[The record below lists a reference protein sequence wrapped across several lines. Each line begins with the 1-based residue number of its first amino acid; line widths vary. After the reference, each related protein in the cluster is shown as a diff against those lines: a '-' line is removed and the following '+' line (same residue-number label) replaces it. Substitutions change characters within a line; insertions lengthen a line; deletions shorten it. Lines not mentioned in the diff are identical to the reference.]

1 MAMERAVEYRAI
13 VIVRLSITS
22 YPYYGRM
29 IKTRIYKMAL
39 VGLAGLLLCVSSLM
53 QNGLNMERHRLGLT
67 RLPPLQNAPPLL
79 AFTTVA
85 LGGLRGLIANYL
97 WMRMNDLQ
105 NDDKYFEMVQ
115 LADWTTAL
123 EPHFVQVWTDQAWNM
138 AYNVSVKFK
147 NPEDRWHWVQ
157 RGIELLRD
165 RGIPLNPDAP
175 LLYRELSWFFQ
186 HKIGQNLDDANMT
199 YKLRWAQEMQNVL
212 GARPNIEALEHPTTA
227 EEKERARKLRDV
239 YKMDPAIICKVDAE
253 YGPFDWRLPDAHAV
267 YWAELYREKAN
278 QTNSLWPGASA
289 YETNSYDTD
298 TLRRSIFQSLRM
310 ACLRGGA
317 LAPSV
322 TNVTAEN
329 FMLWPNLDLVSN
341 ISATYEKMIQEQPNL
356 NFQNAHKNFLKEA
369 IPLLY
374 INGRLQQARIWF
386 DYLKK
391 NYTNSFIGKQANISL
406 KDFVLATVAEDDTE
420 TDPNRVMGNLE
431 GMYIMEF
438 RCLLSDQDAEAVNY
452 DNLAKDVWNHYR
464 DKIGT
469 ISKQRL
475 ELRPWPEIK
484 RRVLDSLLD
493 PQTRSL
499 SSYGRSY
506 LRTKLGLRSPGASE
520 TTPAVAPA
528 PPEVPAGAPGA
539 P

>member
-1 MAMERAVEYRAI
+1 MDGIPSIGRSRRENRAKD
-13 VIVRLSITS
+13 IVRVSNTT
-22 YPYYGRM
+22 YHYYGRM
-29 IKTRIYKMAL
+29 TKTRIYKLAL
-39 VGLAGLLLCVSSLM
+39 VGLAVFLLCVCGQVQNSLNA
-53 QNGLNMERHRLGLT
+53 QRAELGLT

-85 LGGLRGLIANYL
+85 LGGLRGLIANFL

-105 NDDKYFEMVQ
+105 TSDKYFEMVQ

-147 NPEDRWHWVQ
+147 SPEDRWQWVQ

-186 HKIGQNLDDANMT
+186 HKIGQNLDDAHMT
-199 YKLRWAQEMQNVL
+199 YKLHWAQKMQNIFYK
-212 GARPNIEALEHPTTA
+212 GRPNIEALEHPKTP
-227 EEKERARKLRDV
+227 EEVELAKQLREV
-239 YKMDPAIICKVDAE
+239 YKMDPEIIQKVDQE
-253 YGPFDWRLPDAHAV
+253 YGPFDWRLPDAHAI
-267 YWAELYREKAN
+267 YWAELYRQKAG
-278 QTNSLWPGASA
+278 QTNSLMPEASA

-322 TNVTAEN
+322 TNVTEQN
-329 FMLWPNLDLVSN
+329 FMLWPNLNLVPKIN
-341 ISATYEKMIQEQPNL
+341 ATYEKMIAEQPNL

-374 INGRLQQARIWF
+374 INGRMQQANLWF

-391 NYTNSFIGKQANISL
+391 TYTNSFVGRQANISL
-406 KDFVLATVAEDDTE
+406 KDFVVATLAEDDTE
-420 TDPNRVMGNLE
+420 TDASRVMGNLR
-431 GMYIMEF
+431 GMYHDRI
-438 RCLLSDQDAEAVNY
+438 
-452 DNLAKDVWNHYR
+452 
-464 DKIGT
+464 
-469 ISKQRL
+469 
-475 ELRPWPEIK
+475 P
-484 RRVLDSLLD
+484 
-493 PQTRSL
+493 
-499 SSYGRSY
+499 
-506 LRTKLGLRSPGASE
+506 
-520 TTPAVAPA
+520 
-528 PPEVPAGAPGA
+528 VPAE
-539 P
+539 